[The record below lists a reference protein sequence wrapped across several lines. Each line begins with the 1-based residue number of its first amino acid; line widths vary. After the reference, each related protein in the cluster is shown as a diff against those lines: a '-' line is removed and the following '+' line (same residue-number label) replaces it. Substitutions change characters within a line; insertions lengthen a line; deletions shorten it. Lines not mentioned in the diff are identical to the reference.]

1 MIRRLIL
8 VLQSISLIPP
18 IGMFIVWLDHFLKHY
33 PFVGESYD
41 YGVRDSQFH
50 FVIFLLSC
58 VPFTLLIL
66 GKFIVYGKF
75 YIFKIEEGEENKL
88 RDSSRKDDSKNSNQD
103 FDDPP
108 FPDGF

>member
-1 MIRRLIL
+1 MIRRLLL

-18 IGMFIVWLDHFLKHY
+18 IGLFIVWLN
-33 PFVGESYD
+33 FVFTKGFSTTPQFKGED
-41 YGVRDSQFH
+41 F
-50 FVIFLLSC
+50 IIILLS
-58 VPFTLLIL
+58 VIPFTLLIL
-66 GKFIVYGKF
+66 GKYIVYGKF

-103 FDDPP
+103 SYEPP